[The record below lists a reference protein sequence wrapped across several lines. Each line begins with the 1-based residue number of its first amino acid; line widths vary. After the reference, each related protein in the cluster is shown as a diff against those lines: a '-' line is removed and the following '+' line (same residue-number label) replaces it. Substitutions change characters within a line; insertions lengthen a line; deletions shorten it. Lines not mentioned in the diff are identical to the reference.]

1 VKTLLAPPQ
10 LAVIVTTVCTV
21 TGLVWITTVP
31 ADLPAGTA
39 RLAGT
44 EATAE
49 LELANATVAA
59 MTGTPV
65 SANIMSRVCPPVVLP
80 E

>member
-10 LAVIVTTVCTV
+10 LAVIVTTVCAV

-31 ADLPAGTA
+31 VNVPAGTA
-39 RLAGT
+39 RLDGT
-44 EATAE
+44 DATAG

-59 MTGTPV
+59 STGTPV
-65 SANIMSRVCPPVVLP
+65 SANIMSTVCPPVVLC